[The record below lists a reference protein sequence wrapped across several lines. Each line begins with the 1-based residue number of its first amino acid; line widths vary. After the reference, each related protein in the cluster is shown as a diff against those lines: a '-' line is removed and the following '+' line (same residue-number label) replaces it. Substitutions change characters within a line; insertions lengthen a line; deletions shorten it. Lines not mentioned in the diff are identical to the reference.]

1 MLTIPKEIQEQI
13 QAHGVAAYPYEGCGL
28 LLGTAVSAGSRQA
41 VPHHNIVAAIRPTQ
55 NVWPVEAE
63 KPVRF
68 RIDEQE
74 WVQAELEAMRQGLD
88 VVGVFHSHPDSLP
101 VASPRD
107 LAWAAFA
114 GYSYLI
120 TEIRNGVVGDGR
132 SWQLLP
138 DRSGFIEEKVEIR

>member
-1 MLTIPKEIQEQI
+1 MLTISKEIQEQI
-13 QAHGVAAYPYEGCGL
+13 EAHGVMAYPYEGCGL
-28 LLGTAVSAGSRQA
+28 LLGTAVADN
-41 VPHHNIVAAIRPTQ
+41 NIVSTIRPTQ

-88 VVGVFHSHPDSLP
+88 VIGVFHSHPDSPP

-120 TEIRNGVVGDGR
+120 TEIRQCVPHNGR

-138 DRSGFIEEKVEIR
+138 DRSGFVEEEIEIKN

>member
-1 MLTIPKEIQEQI
+1 MLAIPKGIQQQI
-13 QAHGVAAYPYEGCGL
+13 EAHGVASYPYEGCGL
-28 LLGTAVSAGSRQA
+28 LLGT
-41 VPHHNIVAAIRPTQ
+41 
-55 NVWPVEAE
+55 VEAE

-74 WVQAELEAMRQGLD
+74 WVRAELEAMRQGLD
-88 VVGVFHSHPDSLP
+88 VVGVFHSHPDSPP

-120 TEIRNGVVGDGR
+120 TEIRQAVAVNGR

-138 DRSGFIEEKVEIR
+138 DRSGFVEEEIEIRT